1 MVSYR
6 FFIRLSDGYE
16 TERDETAESFREC
29 LKKAEYESEFMNGKV
44 IAWDSLNDVD

>member
-6 FFIRLSDGYE
+6 FFIRLSDGRE
-16 TERDETAESFREC
+16 TERDETAKSFGEC
-29 LKKAEYESEFMNGKV
+29 LKKAKFEAEFMNGKV

>member
-6 FFIRLSDGYE
+6 FFIRLSNGCE
-16 TERDETAESFREC
+16 TERDETAESFKEC
-29 LKKAEYESEFMNGKV
+29 LKKADFEAEFMNGKV